1 MERGGLR
8 LKWYLQEIAQH
19 LAIRR
24 VETDH
29 AVVESGNVPEKIL
42 AQTKEYNCDLMAMS
56 THGRSGLG
64 RGLLG
69 SVTDAVIR
77 SSDIP
82 VLAVGPRVFGQHQEE
97 ELSLKRV
104 IVPLDGSPLA
114 EEVLPWV
121 RELAGRLFLEV
132 RLIRVVTIPTWPYS
146 GDDGPPLDTTAIEE
160 ELESEAA
167 QYLETIGHRL
177 QKNGV
182 KTECTVLRGT
192 PEAKI
197 IEFSQGVEES
207 MMALSTHGRSGLGR
221 VLIGSVADKVI
232 RSLEVP
238 VMVVRPKR

>member
-8 LKWYLQEIAQH
+8 LKSYLQEITQY
-19 LAIRR
+19 LAMRR

-29 AVVESGNVPEKIL
+29 LVVEAGDVPEGIL
-42 AQTKEYNCDLMAMS
+42 AQAKENNCGLIAMS

-69 SVTDAVIR
+69 SVTDGVIR
-77 SSDIP
+77 SSAIP
-82 VLAVGPRVFGQHQEE
+82 LVAVGPRVFRQHQEE

-114 EEVLPWV
+114 EGVLPWV
-121 RELAGRLFLEV
+121 KELASRLSLEV
-132 RLIRVVTIPTWPYS
+132 LLIRVVKIPTWPYR

-177 QKNGV
+177 QESGI
-182 KTECTVLRGT
+182 KTECTVWRGT
-192 PEAKI
+192 PETAI
-197 IEFSQGVEES
+197 IEFSQGVPDC
-207 MMALSTHGRSGLGR
+207 MLALSTHGRSGFGR

-238 VMVVRPKR
+238 VMVVRPKP